1 MACMY
6 ASGALQAGAR
16 WLQEGILGT
25 VFAGSVEVAVGGSD
39 FAALRGPSVIPTIT
53 GHAWITAEST
63 LLFDPSDPFPEG
75 IEL

>member
-6 ASGALQAGAR
+6 ASGALQPGVP

-25 VFAGSVEVAVGGSD
+25 VFVGSVEVEVDGENSPG
-39 FAALRGPSVIPTIT
+39 LQGQSVIPTIT

-63 LLFDPSDPFPEG
+63 LLFEPSDPFPEG
-75 IEL
+75 IAL